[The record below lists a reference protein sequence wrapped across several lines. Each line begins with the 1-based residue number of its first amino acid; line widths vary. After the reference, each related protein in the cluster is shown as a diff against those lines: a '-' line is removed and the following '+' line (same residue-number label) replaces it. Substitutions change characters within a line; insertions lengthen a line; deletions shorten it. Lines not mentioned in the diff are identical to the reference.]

1 MNRKKII
8 SILMTLALTVSVIIP
23 AFGQGGDGT
32 GSTDWPYNLSISN
45 SSLETTNYKLG
56 TEKEFTIGY
65 WPASAATEPLKGTRH
80 ITITGP
86 EQVTGFQFK
95 ENDQWNDISLFETE
109 ITIKTSLTQSIK
121 ATFNKEGSYTIKFW
135 VEAGKDSLEVSR
147 EFYVSDSGIT
157 RVPLAPLKLKESNK
171 KYNFEWSWGSDLS
184 VTFDLYID
192 GQKIND
198 TPIKETKYN
207 ASEKA
212 DILSKGKH
220 EIQVIAIHM
229 LGDESI
235 ASEPAVL
242 EYTAEAPTTQEPTTE
257 EPTTTEVTTT
267 LEPTTEKQTEAP
279 VTVETTTE
287 ILTTENTTWE
297 TTVENQTTDETTSE
311 NATEK
316 EPTTTLGQVVTKKKE
331 PTTNEKTTTRV
342 AGVNKK
348 SLKRIK
354 ILKVK
359 KLKNRK
365 VRIIF
370 KKISKAKIY
379 QIQYSTDRKFKKNVR
394 TKRTGK
400 NTYLLRQLRVRKRY
414 YVRVRAISGI
424 TKGRWS
430 KTKKLKV

>member
-1 MNRKKII
+1 M
-8 SILMTLALTVSVIIP
+8 A
-23 AFGQGGDGT
+23 
-32 GSTDWPYNLSISN
+32 
-45 SSLETTNYKLG
+45 
-56 TEKEFTIGY
+56 
-65 WPASAATEPLKGTRH
+65 
-80 ITITGP
+80 
-86 EQVTGFQFK
+86 
-95 ENDQWNDISLFETE
+95 
-109 ITIKTSLTQSIK
+109 
-121 ATFNKEGSYTIKFW
+121 
-135 VEAGKDSLEVSR
+135 
-147 EFYVSDSGIT
+147 
-157 RVPLAPLKLKESNK
+157 
-171 KYNFEWSWGSDLS
+171 
-184 VTFDLYID
+184 
-192 GQKIND
+192 
-198 TPIKETKYN
+198 
-207 ASEKA
+207 
-212 DILSKGKH
+212 
-220 EIQVIAIHM
+220 
-229 LGDESI
+229 
-235 ASEPAVL
+235 
-242 EYTAEAPTTQEPTTE
+242 TE

-267 LEPTTEKQTEAP
+267 LEPTTEKQTEAL
-279 VTVETTTE
+279 VTVEPTTE

-316 EPTTTLGQVVTKKKE
+316 EPTTTLGQVVTKE
-331 PTTNEKTTTRV
+331 
-342 AGVNKK
+342 

-365 VRIIF
+365 VRITF